1 MKTLKFYINEA
12 LKINSKSKVIT
23 KPEAEILLIDY
34 LKLDKDLLYKNKTQ
48 EFALTIYT
56 KINDFLNGI
65 TNFSDLKIVCSD
77 DDVTCF
83 DNSTLLSE
91 TFENFSSN
99 KSDYK
104 ECRSLMFSEFNN
116 LQSRYTCFNKISN
129 EIYMLASTDFLYFV
143 DETFKHT
150 DGVKDIFIIKK

>member
-1 MKTLKFYINEA
+1 MKSLKQSIKEA

-23 KPEAEILLIDY
+23 KPEEEILLIDY
-34 LKLDKDLLYKNKTQ
+34 LKLDKDLLHNRKTQ
-48 EFALTIYT
+48 EPVFKIYT
-56 KINDFLNGI
+56 NIHNFLNGI

-99 KSDYK
+99 KSEYK
-104 ECRSLMFSEFNN
+104 ECRSLMFSEFKKSGYKG
-116 LQSRYTCFNKISN
+116 LDKISN
-129 EIYMLASTDFLYFV
+129 KIYMLASKDFLYFV
-143 DETFKHT
+143 DETFKYT
-150 DGVKDIFIIKK
+150 DGIKDIFIIKK

>member
-1 MKTLKFYINEA
+1 MKTLNFYINEA

-56 KINDFLNGI
+56 KIHDFLNGI

-99 KSDYK
+99 KSEYK
-104 ECRSLMFSEFNN
+104 ECRSLMFSEFKKSGYKG
-116 LQSRYTCFNKISN
+116 LDKISN
-129 EIYMLASTDFLYFV
+129 KIYMLTSKDFLYFV
-143 DETFKHT
+143 DETFKYT
-150 DGVKDIFIIKK
+150 DGIKDIFIIKK